1 MEGSIRG
8 DATPQIGTR
17 AIFLF
22 SKEEPV
28 FRDFFQRDGIAG
40 SAVSSFRG
48 VVPRFGECA
57 MGSQELT
64 ADSAAELPDTLAR
77 IEGFSLIKAP
87 RFSVPFGK

>member
-40 SAVSSFRG
+40 SAVHPSG
-48 VVPRFGECA
+48 AWCP
-57 MGSQELT
+57 GSV
-64 ADSAAELPDTLAR
+64 SAPWDH
-77 IEGFSLIKAP
+77 KN
-87 RFSVPFGK
+87 

>member
-57 MGSQELT
+57 MGS
-64 ADSAAELPDTLAR
+64 
-77 IEGFSLIKAP
+77 
-87 RFSVPFGK
+87 